1 VQHDEFIGQVQARAR
16 LSSRGDAERATR
28 ATLETLA
35 ERIPEGLA
43 DNVAA
48 QLPHEIGEHLRR
60 TIVYGG
66 VGTGE
71 RFDAREFVRRVSER
85 SGTDE
90 PQAAFLLRVVCEFVD
105 EATTGTLSRKVA
117 PSLPDDLRGLVTA
130 GSTGEARSGEASS

>member
-1 VQHDEFIGQVQARAR
+1 VQHDEFIGQVQAKAR

-28 ATLETLA
+28 ATLETLG

-43 DNVAA
+43 DNIAA

-71 RFDAREFVRRVSER
+71 RFDSREFVRRVSER
-85 SGTDE
+85 AGTDE
-90 PQAAFLLRVVCEFVD
+90 PRAAFLARVVFEVVD
-105 EATTGTLSRKVA
+105 EATSGTLTRKVA
-117 PSLPDDLRGLVTA
+117 DSLPDDLRNLVTA
-130 GSTGEARSGEASS
+130 GSTGEA